1 MRFLHTADWH
11 LGRLFH
17 GVHLTRDQEHLLDQ
31 FVDLVAE
38 TKPGLVILAGDLYDR
53 AVPPPDAVALLDETL
68 SRIVQGHKTPVV
80 GIAGNHD
87 SPERVGFAS
96 RLLSD
101 AGLFLSGNLRA
112 DPAHH
117 VFRDEH
123 GPLHVYAIPYAEPA
137 RVREVLEEPELHNHD
152 SSMKALADRIWE
164 MHPSGERAVLTAH
177 AFVAGGEESESERPL
192 SVGGAGTISP
202 SVFQGFDYTAL
213 GHLHAPQNV
222 KGGRVCYSGSLMK
235 YSFSEAGHEKG
246 VSLVEIDK
254 EGNCTSEK
262 FALTPRRDVRMIE
275 GEFDQLLQSP
285 PGGNREDYLLVRL
298 TDNRLHL
305 DALGRLRE
313 VYPNVLQIERPWM
326 DSDNLDSRVY
336 AQRKGLSERD
346 LFEDFYKETTG
357 QEPDQRQIEFFVQ
370 VAEDLRMAQRE
381 E

>member
-1 MRFLHTADWH
+1 
-11 LGRLFH
+11 
-17 GVHLTRDQEHLLDQ
+17 
-31 FVDLVAE
+31 
-38 TKPGLVILAGDLYDR
+38 
-53 AVPPPDAVALLDETL
+53 
-68 SRIVQGHKTPVV
+68 
-80 GIAGNHD
+80 
-87 SPERVGFAS
+87 
-96 RLLSD
+96 
-101 AGLFLSGNLRA
+101 
-112 DPAHH
+112 
-117 VFRDEH
+117 
-123 GPLHVYAIPYAEPA
+123 
-137 RVREVLEEPELHNHD
+137 
-152 SSMKALADRIWE
+152 
-164 MHPSGERAVLTAH
+164 
-177 AFVAGGEESESERPL
+177 
-192 SVGGAGTISP
+192 
-202 SVFQGFDYTAL
+202 
-213 GHLHAPQNV
+213 
-222 KGGRVCYSGSLMK
+222 MK